1 MFVII
6 ICMAVV
12 VFMPLLA
19 KVPLAL
25 MMNREGK
32 YDNRHPRSQQ
42 NRLEGLGAR
51 AKAAQEN
58 SFEAI
63 CFFAPT
69 VLLVL
74 ALDAHTVYTVQLCI
88 AFVGLRLVYLLCYWC
103 DWHLARSIVW
113 VAAMGTLVAHYVM
126 LLS

>member
-25 MMNREGK
+25 MMNRDGS

-51 AKAAQEN
+51 AKAAHEN

-88 AFVGLRLVYLLCYWC
+88 AFVALRLVYLLCYWC
-103 DWHLARSIVW
+103 DWHIARSMVW

-126 LLS
+126 LLN

>member
-1 MFVII
+1 
-6 ICMAVV
+6 MALV
-12 VFMPLLA
+12 VFMPLVA
-19 KVPLAL
+19 KIPLVV
-25 MMNREGK
+25 MMHKEGK

-51 AKAAQEN
+51 ASAAQQN

-74 ALDAHTVYTVQLCI
+74 ALDSHNLYTVQLCI
-88 AFVGLRLVYLLCYWC
+88 AFVLLRFIYLICYWGN
-103 DWHLARSIVW
+103 WHIARSVIW
-113 VAAMGTLVAHYVM
+113 VLAMATVVAHYV
-126 LLS
+126 LLF